1 MKRLFKFR
9 LPKQQSAAV
18 GAGAGLFLLSALLI
32 LFGIFYA
39 GREVLMVGLI
49 GALPALVQLILLLPR
64 LKTPVPPE
72 QDPELLLVQDPEQD
86 PELLLVPEMA
96 PHLAVR

>member
-49 GALPALVQLILLLPR
+49 SEIENELDVMVQLADAAACTTIGDLVD
-64 LKTPVPPE
+64 KVE
-72 QDPELLLVQDPEQD
+72 AEL
-86 PELLLVPEMA
+86 
-96 PHLAVR
+96 